1 MAKRKYAIIAI
12 LLCCCFYLL
21 PIYAQASSTAD
32 AAAPIDPETICS
44 LSLSYQYD
52 GTPFGNVPVSLY
64 KIADVSSDFQYTLTP
79 LFASSGL
86 ILNGI
91 QTSSEW
97 NVIRY
102 TLEAHILAQSIAPT
116 VVSKTDIDG
125 NVHFETLK
133 TGLYLAIVGQ
143 VVQEDLRC
151 YFDSALVSL
160 PGLDVYGQ
168 WQYQVSAAAKGEAL
182 PPEDTDQELQ
192 FKVLKLWKGDEN
204 RTDRPVS
211 IEVEIFCNGSSYQT
225 VVLSE
230 ENNWSFA
237 WTAKDDGSTWMV
249 VERNIPDGYTM
260 QLEERGTSFIL
271 TNVRKSDTPD
281 TPKPPTTGDTSR
293 VLLYLIMMI
302 LSGSVL
308 MIIGIIRKESNY
320 EEAKSPNHS

>member
-21 PIYAQASSTAD
+21 PFYGLAASTSD
-32 AAAPIDPETICS
+32 AVEPIDPQSACS

-52 GTPFGNVPVSLY
+52 GISFANVSVGLY
-64 KIADVSSDFQYTLTP
+64 KIADVSSDFQYTLTSQ
-79 LFASSGL
+79 FESTGL
-86 ILNGI
+86 ILNGV
-91 QTSSEW
+91 QTSGEW
-97 NVIRY
+97 NVIRS
-102 TLEAHILAQSIAPT
+102 TLEANILALCIEPDI
-116 VVSKTDIDG
+116 VSETDSNG
-125 NVHFETLK
+125 HVHFANLD
-133 TGLYLAIVGQ
+133 TGMYLAIVGQ
-143 VVQEDLRC
+143 VVQDGLRC
-151 YFDSALVSL
+151 YFDSALISL
-160 PGLDVYGQ
+160 PGLDAYGH
-168 WQYQVSAAAKGEAL
+168 WQYDVSAAAKGQAL
-182 PPEDTDQELQ
+182 PPEDTDEEIQ

-211 IEVEIFCNGSSYQT
+211 IEVEIFCNGNSYQT

-271 TNVRKSDTPD
+271 TNVRSDTPD
-281 TPKPPTTGDTSR
+281 NPKPPTTGDTSHI
-293 VLLYLIMMI
+293 LLYLFIMI

-308 MIIGIIRKESNY
+308 MIVGIMRKESNY